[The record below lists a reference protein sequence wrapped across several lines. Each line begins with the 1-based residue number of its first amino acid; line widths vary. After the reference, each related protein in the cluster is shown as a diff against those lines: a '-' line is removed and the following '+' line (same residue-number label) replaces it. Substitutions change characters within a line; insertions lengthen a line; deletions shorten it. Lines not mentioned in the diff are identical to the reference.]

1 MFKVEAVDGT
11 PAIDKAT
18 SAAYLLGPNA
28 DLPDGACLNDDDNDP
43 ASGARA
49 GKVTVDLAANTFYQV
64 PEPNF
69 SPKFVITGPPRRGG
83 SPNTTRNDHQVA
95 LSQQLFQMPDFDRKE
110 DSEDEKSKST
120 AWD

>member
-1 MFKVEAVDGT
+1 MRT
-11 PAIDKAT
+11 
-18 SAAYLLGPNA
+18 
-28 DLPDGACLNDDDNDP
+28 
-43 ASGARA
+43 

-69 SPKFVITGPPRRGG
+69 SPKFVIIGPPRQGG
-83 SPNTTRNDHQVA
+83 SPKTTRNDYIHHQNQVA

-120 AWD
+120 AWDWKKHGKQDGTIEPYFLWKDMKPNHRRKIAHY